1 MNKKDDQ
8 NHLKE
13 TRHEN
18 LLTLKRAIY
27 NYSINKILEFNGEL
41 GESYVIITH
50 SPNDYTLSGVSF
62 YQGYLNWESGMC
74 NPKDA
79 FNMMRFFLSEQ
90 ISDEEIHYIL

>member
-1 MNKKDDQ
+1 MNKKDNQ

-13 TRHEN
+13 TEDEN

-27 NYSINKILEFNGEL
+27 NYSINKILEFNGEW
-41 GESYVIITH
+41 GESYVIITP
-50 SPNDYTLSGVSF
+50 SPDNHALSRVSF

>member
-1 MNKKDDQ
+1 MNKKDNQ

-18 LLTLKRAIY
+18 LLTLKRAID
-27 NYSINKILEFNGEL
+27 NNPFDKIIEFDREWDGY
-41 GESYVIITH
+41 YVITTPASNNH
-50 SPNDYTLSGVSF
+50 ALSGVSF
-62 YQGYLNWESGMC
+62 YLGYFDCESRRG

-90 ISDEEIHYIL
+90 ISDEEIHHIL